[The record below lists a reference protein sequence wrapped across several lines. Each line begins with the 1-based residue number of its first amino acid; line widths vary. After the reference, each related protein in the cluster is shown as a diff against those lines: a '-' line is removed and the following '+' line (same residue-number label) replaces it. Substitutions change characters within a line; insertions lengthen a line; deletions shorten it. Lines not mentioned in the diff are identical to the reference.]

1 MHNKPTKNQLENVM
15 LLGSISSIIQ
25 RDVEFH
31 KLVASKFSKDE
42 IEIVHNYADS
52 VGYTEECAASITD
65 EDYAMIYANMIKQIV
80 GIE

>member
-1 MHNKPTKNQLENVM
+1 MKKPTKNQLENIL
-15 LLGSISSIIQ
+15 LLGSINSIIQ
-25 RDVEFH
+25 RDIEFH

-52 VGYTEECAASITD
+52 VGYTEEYAGSLTD
-65 EDYAMIYANMIKQIV
+65 EEYAAIYASMIKQIV

>member
-1 MHNKPTKNQLENVM
+1 MKKPTKNQLENVM

-25 RDVEFH
+25 RDIEFH

-42 IEIVHNYADS
+42 IEIVRNYADS
-52 VGYTEECAASITD
+52 VGYTEEYAVSITD
-65 EDYAMIYANMIKQIV
+65 EDYAMIYASTIKQIV

>member
-52 VGYTEECAASITD
+52 VGYTEEYAASITD